1 MEEVKKLMRKHE
13 RAYQRVW
20 SMGMQGCKDGKE
32 ARAFGDALM
41 KYVDLEREL
50 MKIENQ

>member
-1 MEEVKKLMRKHE
+1 MKEITKLTREHE
-13 RAYQRVW
+13 KAYQRVW

-32 ARAFGDALM
+32 ASAFVDALM